1 MPKAPATPREKKKQP
16 ITPAKA
22 VPADR
27 PILEFKTQAEWRTWL
42 KKHHAIHTGI
52 WLRFYKKGSGIP
64 TVYYPEALD
73 EALCHGWIDGQ
84 ARSLDEAS
92 YLQRFT
98 PRRPK
103 GLWSKIKI
111 GHIERLTREGKMMP
125 RGIQEVEAAQKDGRW
140 DAAYA
145 GQRDAKVPED
155 FLKRL
160 AKDKKAFA
168 FFNTLSRQNHFAV
181 YFRLTTAKKPETRER
196 RMTVIL
202 ETLARGEKLA

>member
-84 ARSLDEAS
+84 LDKYDAES
-92 YLQRFT
+92 WLIRFT
-98 PRRPK
+98 PRGSRSK
-103 GLWSKIKI
+103 WSEVNRTRAEELI
-111 GHIERLTREGKMMP
+111 GAGRMRP
-125 RGIQEVEAAQKDGRW
+125 RGLAEVERAKADGRW
-140 DAAYA
+140 AA
-145 GQRDAKVPED
+145 GVPSRYQTME
-155 FLKRL
+155 L
-160 AKDKKAFA
+160 
-168 FFNTLSRQNHFAV
+168 LSAWLV
-181 YFRLTTAKKPETRER
+181 
-196 RMTVIL
+196 
-202 ETLARGEKLA
+202 

>member
-1 MPKAPATPREKKKQP
+1 M
-16 ITPAKA
+16 
-22 VPADR
+22 PADR

-52 WLRFYKKGSGIP
+52 RLRFYKKGSGIP

-103 GLWSKIKI
+103 GLWSKINI

-155 FLKRL
+155 FE
-160 AKDKKAFA
+160 A
-168 FFNTLSRQNHFAV
+168 
-181 YFRLTTAKKPETRER
+181 TREGQEGFR
-196 RMTVIL
+196 VFQYAEPAESFRGL
-202 ETLARGEKLA
+202 LSPHHGEKTRDTRTSHDRDS

>member
-1 MPKAPATPREKKKQP
+1 MPREKSKQP
-16 ITPAKA
+16 VKPAKA
-22 VPADR
+22 APTDR
-27 PILEFKTQAEWRTWL
+27 PILAFKTQAEWRVWL
-42 KKHHAIHTGI
+42 TRNHKTHSGI
-52 WLRFYKKGSGIP
+52 WLRLYKKGSGIP
-64 TVYYPEALD
+64 TVYYPGALD

-84 ARSLDEAS
+84 TLSLDEVS

-103 GLWSKIKI
+103 GLWSKINI
-111 GHIERLTREGKMMP
+111 GHVERLTREGKMMP
-125 RGIQEVEAAQKDGRW
+125 RGLQEVEAAKKDGRW

-145 GQRDAKVPED
+145 GQRDAKVPDD

-160 AKDKKAFA
+160 AKDKKALA

-202 ETLARGEKLA
+202 ETLARGDKLA